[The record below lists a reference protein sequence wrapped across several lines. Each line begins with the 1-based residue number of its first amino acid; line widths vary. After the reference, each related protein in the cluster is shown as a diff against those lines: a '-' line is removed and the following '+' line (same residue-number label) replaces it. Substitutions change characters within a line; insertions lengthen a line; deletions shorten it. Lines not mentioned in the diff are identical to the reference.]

1 MGASF
6 QSGRRRSAR
15 VRGFRAG
22 RAAGAGVLDV
32 VRRGRLHSE
41 MRGARHVDF
50 SEFRHASDGGAACAQ
65 RQDIA
70 GAAHLEIRGGGAA
83 RFEGSGLA
91 LPRTPRE
98 RNCAHAGMTVT
109 SCQRFLRTVASRL
122 YGPPPAV
129 ARKRQAKQNRIAAG
143 PPLSN
148 GWKTGAST
156 PPLNKW
162 PRKEGK
168 ANSPDRT

>member
-1 MGASF
+1 
-6 QSGRRRSAR
+6 
-15 VRGFRAG
+15 
-22 RAAGAGVLDV
+22 
-32 VRRGRLHSE
+32 
-41 MRGARHVDF
+41 MRCTRHVVF

-70 GAAHLEIRGGGAA
+70 GAAQLEIRGGGAA

-129 ARKRQAKQNRIAAG
+129 ARKRQARQKRIAGVPPMSAG
-143 PPLSN
+143 
-148 GWKTGAST
+148 GKTGPAT
-156 PPLNKW
+156 PALNI
-162 PRKEGK
+162 
-168 ANSPDRT
+168 